1 MKATVTLLAAIL
13 ASAFSFSAAKAQ
25 YPIQPVAFGGTASVG
40 GGCADGSCGSSSC
53 GCKGGCAKKHPFAF
67 AKSKGGNCGAD
78 GCGNGCGHKCPLVD
92 KLCSCLCRSL
102 PSNAPS
108 CHRPNYPLG
117 FPNSPYVRSP
127 RDYFMMDQYT
137 GY

>member
-13 ASAFSFSAAKAQ
+13 ASAFSFSAARAQ
-25 YPIQPVAFGGTASVG
+25 YPIQPVAFGAKATT
-40 GGCADGSCGSSSC
+40 GGCADGSCGASAGCSNC
-53 GCKGGCAKKHPFAF
+53 GGGTKHLFAF
-67 AKSKGGNCGAD
+67 KKSKNGSCGAD
-78 GCGNGCGHKCPLVD
+78 GCNSGCGHQCPLVD
-92 KLCSCLCRSL
+92 KLCGCLCKTL